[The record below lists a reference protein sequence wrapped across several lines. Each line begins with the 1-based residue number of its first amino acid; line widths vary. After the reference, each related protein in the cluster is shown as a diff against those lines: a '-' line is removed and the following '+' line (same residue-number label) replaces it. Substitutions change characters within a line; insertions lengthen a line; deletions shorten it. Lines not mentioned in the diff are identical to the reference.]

1 MEYRTPGAHYLNK
14 NGQVKRPMN
23 AFMVWARD
31 YRGYLAQAMPNA
43 TNSEISVRL
52 GQEWAK
58 LKPEEKQYFYKIA
71 ERIKRKHRS
80 DFPGISL

>member
-52 GQEWAK
+52 WSGVGEAK
-58 LKPEEKQYFYKIA
+58 ARREAVLLQDSRENQTEA
-71 ERIKRKHRS
+71 
-80 DFPGISL
+80 